1 MNPQWI
7 VGPLMG
13 GIIGYIT
20 NDLAIRMLFRP
31 LNPVLV
37 FGRKLPFTPGLIP
50 KERFRIAKG
59 ISDMVSRSLLSREVL
74 SESLLSGPMLEKIE
88 QGLDAALAHI
98 MAEERTPRTLLT
110 GGTDGE
116 KLNAQVDSVSKT
128 LAGLACEKLL
138 QSGFEQLVAGRVI
151 QELRDRL
158 LQSPISPLRLFWDD
172 RLTQT
177 LTDKLSLALREMVEN
192 QGPEMMENM
201 IRGVLD
207 DGLDTPVNV
216 LLERVN
222 PVLPELRS
230 ALLRQYEKLVREQL
244 GRLLEAVDI
253 GAIVE
258 QRINALD
265 ILELENLLLDL
276 MRRELRVI
284 VWLGALLGAIMG
296 LGNALW
302 AVFF

>member
-1 MNPQWI
+1 MNVQWI
-7 VGPLMG
+7 VGPLLG

-31 LNPVLV
+31 LKPVLV

-50 KERFRIAKG
+50 KERYRIAKA
-59 ISDMVSRSLLSREVL
+59 ISDMVSRSLLSQDVL

-88 QGLDAALAHI
+88 QGLDAAIAHVEL
-98 MAEERTPRTLLT
+98 EERTPRALLT
-110 GGTDGE
+110 GDTDGE
-116 KLNAQVDSVSKT
+116 RLNAQVEALSKT
-128 LAGLACEKLL
+128 LAGLTCEKLL

-158 LQSPISPLRLFWDD
+158 LQSPVSPLRLFWDD

-177 LTDKLSLALREMVEN
+177 LTDKLAHALREMVEN
-192 QGPEMMENM
+192 QGPDMMENLV
-201 IRGVLD
+201 RGVLN

-216 LLERVN
+216 LLERAK
-222 PVLPELRS
+222 PALPELRS
-230 ALLRQYEKLVREQL
+230 ALLKQYENLVRDQL
-244 GRLLEAVDI
+244 GRLLQAVDI

-265 ILELENLLLDL
+265 ILELEGLLLDL

-284 VWLGALLGAIMG
+284 VWLGALLGVIMG

>member
-31 LNPVLV
+31 LKPVLV